1 MFAFTIFLPIFSLI
15 CCETLDARSDDSKR
29 KEVKR
34 AKDDSFLQR
43 LDLNVCLASY
53 RTGWLHDTIGR
64 NELSMVLAARSGRT
78 TREDQAGS
86 VGEARRNEISL
97 NENSVARGALVNR
110 ADLRKRGVAAK
121 FMRLTNPS
129 RGTTYLCKAA
139 SSTLLFSR
147 PP

>member
-1 MFAFTIFLPIFSLI
+1 M
-15 CCETLDARSDDSKR
+15 R
-29 KEVKR
+29 
-34 AKDDSFLQR
+34 
-43 LDLNVCLASY
+43 
-53 RTGWLHDTIGR
+53 DTIGR
-64 NELSMVLAARSGRT
+64 NELSMVLAAARSRRT

-97 NENSVARGALVNR
+97 NENSVARDELVNR
-110 ADLRKRGVAAK
+110 ADLRERGVAAK

-139 SSTLLFSR
+139 SSTSLLLSR

>member
-1 MFAFTIFLPIFSLI
+1 MSVSPTIAQG
-15 CCETLDARSDDSKR
+15 T
-29 KEVKR
+29 
-34 AKDDSFLQR
+34 
-43 LDLNVCLASY
+43 
-53 RTGWLHDTIGR
+53 LHDTIER
-64 NELSMVLAARSGRT
+64 NELSMVLAARSRQR

-110 ADLRKRGVAAK
+110 ADLRKRRVAAK

-129 RGTTYLCKAA
+129 RGIAYLCKAA
-139 SSTLLFSR
+139 SSTLLFFR